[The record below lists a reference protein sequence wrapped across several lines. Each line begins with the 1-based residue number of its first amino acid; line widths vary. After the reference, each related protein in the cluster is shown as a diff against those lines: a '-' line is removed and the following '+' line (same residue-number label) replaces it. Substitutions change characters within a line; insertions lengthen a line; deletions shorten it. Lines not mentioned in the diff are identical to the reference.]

1 MAREKVAMKW
11 KEEESAESPP
21 QHFGR
26 SIEDVQLELQR
37 LIRWG
42 KRRK

>member
-11 KEEESAESPP
+11 KEEESAESP